1 MRMKTE
7 ELIQK
12 LHDHPRSTEVLLMFN
27 EDSPTHWTDAAVY
40 GQTFKLVI
48 GEWDSLRPQLQAQKD
63 RLRDVRLVCPQRQ
76 SAWPLLAIQD
86 LPCRIEPGAWIRD
99 AVEIGKNAVILTGAV
114 INVGAQIGAETM
126 VDMNAVIGA
135 RAEIGQR
142 CHIGAGAVVAGVLEP
157 ASAEP
162 VVIGDDVLIGAN
174 AVILE
179 GVRIGHSA
187 VVAAGAVVTEDVP
200 PGWLAAGVPA
210 RLIKRKDEQTRK
222 KTEIVEK
229 LRDSS
234 R

>member
-1 MRMKTE
+1 MRIKTE

-99 AVEIGKNAVILTGAV
+99 AV
-114 INVGAQIGAETM
+114 
-126 VDMNAVIGA
+126 
-135 RAEIGQR
+135 
-142 CHIGAGAVVAGVLEP
+142 
-157 ASAEP
+157 
-162 VVIGDDVLIGAN
+162 
-174 AVILE
+174 
-179 GVRIGHSA
+179 
-187 VVAAGAVVTEDVP
+187 
-200 PGWLAAGVPA
+200 
-210 RLIKRKDEQTRK
+210 
-222 KTEIVEK
+222 
-229 LRDSS
+229 
-234 R
+234 

>member
-1 MRMKTE
+1 MKTE

-12 LHDHPRSTEVLLMFN
+12 LHDHSRSTEVLLMFN
-27 EDSPTHWTDAAVY
+27 EIQPTHWQKAAVY
-40 GQTFKLVI
+40 GDQFKLVI
-48 GEWDSLRPQLQAQKD
+48 GEWEILRSQLEDQRRQ
-63 RLRDVRLVCPQRQ
+63 LRDLRIVCPQRQ
-76 SAWPLLAIQD
+76 SAWPQLAIQD

-99 AVEIGKNAVILTGAV
+99 VVEIGKNAVILTGAV
-114 INVGAQIGAETM
+114 INVGARIGAETM

-162 VVIGDDVLIGAN
+162 VVIEDDVLIGAN

-179 GVRIGHSA
+179 GVRVGHSA

-222 KTEIVEK
+222 KTVIVEK

>member
-99 AVEIGKNAVILTGAV
+99 AVEIGKNAVI
-114 INVGAQIGAETM
+114 
-126 VDMNAVIGA
+126 GA

-162 VVIGDDVLIGAN
+162 VVIEDNVLIGAN

-179 GVRIGHSA
+179 GVRVGHSA
-187 VVAAGAVVTEDVP
+187 VVAAGAVVTEDVT

>member
-1 MRMKTE
+1 
-7 ELIQK
+7 
-12 LHDHPRSTEVLLMFN
+12 
-27 EDSPTHWTDAAVY
+27 
-40 GQTFKLVI
+40 
-48 GEWDSLRPQLQAQKD
+48 
-63 RLRDVRLVCPQRQ
+63 
-76 SAWPLLAIQD
+76 
-86 LPCRIEPGAWIRD
+86 
-99 AVEIGKNAVILTGAV
+99 
-114 INVGAQIGAETM
+114 
-126 VDMNAVIGA
+126 MNAVIGA

-162 VVIGDDVLIGAN
+162 VVIEDNVLIGAN

-179 GVRIGHSA
+179 GVRVGHSA

-222 KTEIVEK
+222 KTEIGEK

>member
-1 MRMKTE
+1 
-7 ELIQK
+7 
-12 LHDHPRSTEVLLMFN
+12 
-27 EDSPTHWTDAAVY
+27 
-40 GQTFKLVI
+40 
-48 GEWDSLRPQLQAQKD
+48 
-63 RLRDVRLVCPQRQ
+63 
-76 SAWPLLAIQD
+76 
-86 LPCRIEPGAWIRD
+86 
-99 AVEIGKNAVILTGAV
+99 
-114 INVGAQIGAETM
+114 M

-162 VVIGDDVLIGAN
+162 VVIEDDVLIGAN

-179 GVRIGHSA
+179 GVRVGHSA

-222 KTEIVEK
+222 KTVIVEK